1 MEFSKETRR
10 LAIERMQDR
19 QLDLLIIGGG
29 ITGAGVAL
37 QACKWHGNSL
47 D

>member
-19 QLDLLIIGGG
+19 QLDLLIIG
-29 ITGAGVAL
+29 VVL
-37 QACKWHGNSL
+37 QVQVWLCRQQQAVWKQP
-47 D
+47 

>member
-10 LAIERMQDR
+10 IAIERMQDR

-29 ITGAGVAL
+29 ITGAVWLYRQQQVAWK
-37 QACKWHGNSL
+37 QP
-47 D
+47 

>member
-19 QLDLLIIGGG
+19 QLDLLIIG
-29 ITGAGVAL
+29 VVL
-37 QACKWHGNSL
+37 QVLVCFTEQQAVWKQP
-47 D
+47 

>member
-19 QLDLLIIGGG
+19 QLDLLIIGVVLLVLVWLCRQQQ
-29 ITGAGVAL
+29 VAWK
-37 QACKWHGNSL
+37 QP
-47 D
+47 